1 MIKLHGGLS
10 NFKEKLNYLIENA
23 PWYLKLP
30 PVSQNSYGQQ
40 QDGIFQSCLVFQGFS
55 LHLMEKKYSR

>member
-1 MIKLHGGLS
+1 MKKLNGGLS

-30 PVSQNSYGQQ
+30 PVSQNSHGQQ
-40 QDGIFQSCLVFQGFS
+40 QDGRSQSCLVFEGF
-55 LHLMEKKYSR
+55 